1 MPFQN
6 MPLWH
11 EDNFKLK
18 ALDKQQMQEG
28 HSNLFLFFLKAG
40 DTIFHVKDAL
50 PVPGEKNVISWE
62 VMAGGRGGSVPT
74 DLVKMC

>member
-1 MPFQN
+1 
-6 MPLWH
+6 
-11 EDNFKLK
+11 
-18 ALDKQQMQEG
+18 MQEG